1 MSKGLQ
7 LFLGFTITFLG
18 VLSIVLSLIG
28 VQFAFLLWIDA
39 FGRLFGFVFRL
50 LMIMGGIVIIV
61 LAQTDWKK
69 EEEMLSDLKNE

>member
-18 VLSIVLSLIG
+18 VLSVVLSLIG

-39 FGRLFGFVFRL
+39 FGRLAGFVFRL

-69 EEEMLSDLKNE
+69 EEEMLSELKNE